1 MIKTNHLSNTLTAA
15 EEPFKKF
22 RLKICGM
29 KYAAN
34 IKEVSTLLPDYLG
47 FIFYEKSSR
56 FFDGEMPNIPKSIKK
71 VGVFVNETE
80 TNIIKKIKQYN
91 LDFIQLHG
99 EESAE
104 LCKKLQINDVQI
116 IKVFSVD
123 DDFDFS
129 KLEPF
134 ETVCD
139 YYLFD
144 TKGKLHGGNG
154 TTFNWQILQ
163 KYKSK
168 KPLFLSGGLGLEEIE
183 QLHKLN
189 LPIFAIDVNSKF
201 EIQPGLKNTLL
212 LNKINLK
219 N

>member
-1 MIKTNHLSNTLTAA
+1 M
-15 EEPFKKF
+15 
-22 RLKICGM
+22 
-29 KYAAN
+29 
-34 IKEVSTLLPDYLG
+34 
-47 FIFYEKSSR
+47 
-56 FFDGEMPNIPKSIKK
+56 
-71 VGVFVNETE
+71 
-80 TNIIKKIKQYN
+80 
-91 LDFIQLHG
+91 
-99 EESAE
+99 
-104 LCKKLQINDVQI
+104 QINDVQI